1 MIFAP
6 ARLGSV
12 TLDNG
17 TLAADKKG
25 CRRFG
30 PCGVGEK
37 ALYLNSFSS
46 TGTIMWRC
54 PRCAACSSV
63 WP

>member
-12 TLDNG
+12 TLDNE

-37 ALYLNSFSS
+37 ALYLNSFSL
-46 TGTIMWRC
+46 TGTTMWRWS
-54 PRCAACSSV
+54 RCAVCSSG
-63 WP
+63 WL